1 MTKKPLLLFKYGG
14 NAMTDDDIKIKVL
27 QNITELKKSGYDVVI
42 VHGGGPF
49 IRQELERAGI
59 QSEFIAG
66 HRVTTEQAYYYVA
79 MALKGIVNFDLV
91 SIMNRLGNRA
101 VGISGID
108 GKLVTASKRKHQSI
122 VNGNVVDVDLGR
134 VGDVDSINPELIHV
148 LLQSNYIP
156 VVACLAADEEGIGY
170 NINGDMFAGHL
181 AGALRAEQFIVL
193 TDVDG
198 ILLDKENKD
207 LIIHELNLSELDHLY
222 NKKVIQGGM
231 IPKADACKLALRK
244 GAKSVRII
252 NGTKPAQILSI
263 TNRQSTG
270 TLIRNK

>member
-156 VVACLAADEEGIGY
+156 VVACLAADEEGNGY

-207 LIIHELNLSELDHLY
+207 SIIHELNLSELDDLY

-244 GAKSVRII
+244 GAQSVRII
-252 NGTKPAQILSI
+252 NGTKPAQIPSI
-263 TNRQSTG
+263 ANSQSTG